1 MVDEESQNVST
12 GNRMKKIF
20 FITGLCF
27 TILSAKGGSVHD
39 LFLQQKAGTDTSIIK
54 DPAEDSIIAEVLKTK
69 TPPQKEKIQYF
80 SQVTR
85 YGFKNLF
92 AQYNYNPALPY
103 SSQVNPNAES
113 YMQDYLKVHSNNL
126 LKMKGWGQ
134 PYFNLIDNILS
145 QYGLPRE
152 LKYLAVIESNLST
165 GATSWKGA
173 GGPWQFMPYTARDYG
188 LVVNGFFD
196 ERRDYYKSTHAAARY
211 LLTLY
216 SQMHDW
222 LLVIAAYNGGP
233 GRVYS
238 AIKKSGSR
246 NFWSLQYYLPTES
259 RNHVKKF
266 IATHYIMEGTGGITT
281 TPNLAG
287 NNGTSA
293 NPYDKKPDLTEEELA
308 TAATQSISGK
318 YNSLVI
324 TKNLSMDILQFNRY
338 NPDFDNMMSLNG
350 NYDLRLPVD
359 KMELFLA
366 NKYSILNECVQLLL
380 GDNPAPVSN
389 PVVYPSQKNTKKKR
403 S

>member
-1 MVDEESQNVST
+1 MD
-12 GNRMKKIF
+12 K
-20 FITGLCF
+20 
-27 TILSAKGGSVHD
+27 
-39 LFLQQKAGTDTSIIK
+39 LQEPIVADTNIIA
-54 DPAEDSIIAEVLKTK
+54 DPVEAEIIAEVIKTK
-69 TPPQKEKIQYF
+69 APPQKEKVQYF

-103 SSQVNPNAES
+103 SVQVNPNAES
-113 YMQDYLKVHSNNL
+113 YMQDYLKAHTNSL
-126 LKMKGWGQ
+126 TQMKGWGQ

-165 GATSWKGA
+165 RATSWVGA

-188 LVVNGFFD
+188 LVVNNVLD

-211 LLTLY
+211 LLSLY
-216 SQMHDW
+216 RDLKDW

-266 IATHYIMEGTGGITT
+266 IATHYIMEGSGGVTT
-281 TPNLAG
+281 AV
-287 NNGTSA
+287 NNSGM
-293 NPYDKKPDLTEEELA
+293 YDPRGGVNSFDAKPDLTNEEKEFA
-308 TAATQSISGK
+308 TTQTITGK

-324 TKNLSMDILQFNRY
+324 TKNLSMDIVSFNRY
-338 NPDFDNMMSLNG
+338 NPDFDNLMSING
-350 NYDLRLPVD
+350 NYDLRLPAD
-359 KMELFLA
+359 KMQLFLA
-366 NKYSILNECVQLLL
+366 NKYVILNECVQLLL
-380 GDNPAPVSN
+380 SDNPAPPSSQSTT
-389 PVVYPSQKNTKKKR
+389 YPATKKYKGKGK
-403 S
+403 